1 MPVTSPPPAPLPS
14 GTSPNV
20 AKEPGYTE
28 ACLEA
33 PAEEFVDVVDE
44 LDRVLKCVARSTLVD
59 GVDRWRV
66 VAVVWFD
73 ALGNRVLLAQRSA
86 AKRHDPLAWA
96 ACVAGT
102 VATGESY
109 VSALGREVLEE
120 LGVPKA
126 EYDASLVYV
135 GPFDSPGQLRNLAV
149 FVVHKDVDPDTLDWD
164 HSEAEQVAW
173 WDLDTLKTACT
184 TDPHRFTPGLLR
196 LLNMAVES

>member
-86 AKRHDPLAWA
+86 ANRMCLRWA
-96 ACVAGT
+96 AKCSKSSAFQKPSMTHRWFMWARLIRQGSY
-102 VATGESY
+102 AT
-109 VSALGREVLEE
+109 
-120 LGVPKA
+120 
-126 EYDASLVYV
+126 
-135 GPFDSPGQLRNLAV
+135 
-149 FVVHKDVDPDTLDWD
+149 
-164 HSEAEQVAW
+164 
-173 WDLDTLKTACT
+173 
-184 TDPHRFTPGLLR
+184 
-196 LLNMAVES
+196 